1 MCAFHF
7 KLPFAAATAAATI
20 RPMRWLSHGTM
31 TTAVGDA
38 LRRHEHKPST
48 MADVGLPTEASPAE
62 VLRFAHKAQLDVL
75 TTDASLAEAPFL
87 MAERGEGSPYGRTI
101 VYLGLE
107 GGDVEQDDAVDRLFD
122 RYKRLSPGRL
132 YTVTGSRVKVRQLPA
147 RK

>member
-1 MCAFHF
+1 
-7 KLPFAAATAAATI
+7 
-20 RPMRWLSHGTM
+20 MRWLLHGPM
-31 TTAVGDA
+31 TAAVGDA
-38 LRRHEHKPST
+38 LRRHEHKAST
-48 MADVGLPTEASPAE
+48 LAEAGLPTEASPAE
-62 VLRFAHKAQLDVL
+62 VLRYAHKAQLDVL

-87 MAERGEGSPYGRTI
+87 MAERGDGSPYARTI

-147 RK
+147 RR

>member
-1 MCAFHF
+1 
-7 KLPFAAATAAATI
+7 
-20 RPMRWLSHGTM
+20 MRWLLHGTM
-31 TTAVGDA
+31 TPAVGDA
-38 LRRHEHKPST
+38 LRRHEHKAST
-48 MADVGLPTEASPAE
+48 LAEAGLPTEASPAE

-101 VYLGLE
+101 VHLGLE

-132 YTVTGSRVKVRQLPA
+132 YTVTESRVKVRQLPTK
-147 RK
+147 R